1 MTPRSAGKLI
11 VAVGLPCSGKSS
23 VMGALGSMI
32 NAQVFLEPEEKEWGK
47 AVLQWEQCCH
57 FTGLMWFRSARVPLL
72 READRVRASGG
83 IALVDSYYDKLIAHY
98 LARPGMEW
106 LLSPNDP
113 YFELAMGVAR
123 TDWRI
128 LPDADCI
135 VTFEVEPADW
145 RAMLARR
152 NRALDRDEAF
162 SKSYETQRYFIE
174 AAMQLAAERN
184 IRIVHFRQTFGTVE
198 DAAERLLA
206 ALREA
211 GILS

>member
-1 MTPRSAGKLI
+1 
-11 VAVGLPCSGKSS
+11 
-23 VMGALGSMI
+23 
-32 NAQVFLEPEEKEWGK
+32 
-47 AVLQWEQCCH
+47 
-57 FTGLMWFRSARVPLL
+57 
-72 READRVRASGG
+72 
-83 IALVDSYYDKLIAHY
+83 
-98 LARPGMEW
+98 MEW

-152 NRALDRDEAF
+152 NRAIDRDEAF

-206 ALREA
+206 SLREA
-211 GILS
+211 GILP